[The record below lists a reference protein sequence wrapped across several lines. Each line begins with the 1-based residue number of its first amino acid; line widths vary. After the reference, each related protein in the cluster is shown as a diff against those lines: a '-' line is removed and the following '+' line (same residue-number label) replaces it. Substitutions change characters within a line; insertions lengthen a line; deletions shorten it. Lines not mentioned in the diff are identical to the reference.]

1 MKARLVK
8 IGNSRG
14 VRLPKALIEQA
25 ALSEEVDLGIRN
37 GTIIISRAD
46 HPRAGWAEAAA
57 VLRAVGADGFLEEV
71 DATRFDK
78 TDWNW

>member
-37 GTIIISRAD
+37 CTIIISRAD
-46 HPRAGWAEAAA
+46 YPRAGWAEAVAA
-57 VLRAVGADGFLEEV
+57 LRATGADGLLAEG

-78 TDWNW
+78 TDWKW